1 MTFTSMH
8 RPLSAC
14 SEALIGNGLVIT
26 ALREYGDRAVP
37 WLLALRAENEP
48 DRYPGHPPGSR
59 KRRR

>member
-37 WLLALRAENEP
+37 WLLALRPEKRTRP
-48 DRYPGHPPGSR
+48 VPGAPARQP
-59 KRRR
+59 